1 MAKQNQFRLLTER
14 RFAPF
19 FVAQFL
25 GALNDNVLR
34 NGLII
39 LFTFQGVRIL
49 GMGAEQLANLSAAL
63 FILPFLLFSA
73 IAGQFADKYEK
84 SRLIRNIK
92 LLEVALMLLAY
103 FAFHAENYWLLLLVL
118 FLAGLQST
126 LFGPVKYAYL
136 PQNLQP
142 QELVGGNALVES
154 GTYIA
159 VIAGL
164 IIGGLAVASSGD
176 DLIGLCLVG
185 FAATGY
191 LASLK
196 VPETRAVDP
205 DLKINRNLW
214 RETWHI
220 VAYAREKRSVFLAI
234 LGISWFWTLGA
245 ALTIQMAGFTLHTL
259 NGNEVITTLLL
270 VMFAVGVGIG
280 SLLCEWLSGHRIE
293 PGLVPFGAI
302 GLSLFTVDLYFAQ
315 PTLHPEAVSTVMGFL
330 LREGSNRLIFD
341 VVMIGVFAGF
351 YSVPLYAMVQ
361 DRSERKHLS
370 RIIAANNIINAI
382 FMVVGAV
389 FCFLV
394 LAAGFSIPQ
403 LFVMLAIINAGVGI
417 YIVLLAPEFLMR
429 FIVWILVNL
438 LYRIDVRGLDKIPEK
453 GPAILVCNHVS
464 FVDALVIGGSIRRP
478 VRFVMY
484 YRIFQVPLL
493 RFIFKTAKVIP
504 IASAREDPEILRD
517 AFDQIELEL
526 RRGNVVCV
534 FPEGAITR
542 DGEVHQFK
550 RGIEQMIERYPVP
563 VIPMGLGGL
572 WGSWFSRQEK
582 TGGTYLFPRRLWS
595 RVSLDIGDPVPPQE
609 VQCEQLQL
617 LVRTLRGDRR

>member
-1 MAKQNQFRLLTER
+1 MAKQNQFQLLTQR

-39 LFTFQGVRIL
+39 LFTFQGVSIL
-49 GMGAEQLANLSAAL
+49 GMGADQLANLSAAL

-73 IAGQFADKYEK
+73 IAGQYADKYEK
-84 SRLIRNIK
+84 SNLIRNIK
-92 LLEVALMLLAY
+92 LLELGLMLVAY
-103 FAFHAENYWLLLLVL
+103 FAFLTENYWLLLCVL

-136 PQNLQP
+136 PQNLEP

-164 IIGGLAVASSGD
+164 IIGGLAVSSGGE
-176 DLIGLCLVG
+176 LIGLCLVG
-185 FAATGY
+185 FAAMGY
-191 LASLK
+191 ITSLS

-205 DLKINRNLW
+205 DLKINKNIW

-259 NGNEVITTLLL
+259 NGNEAITTLLL
-270 VMFAVGVGIG
+270 VMFAVGVGMG

-302 GLSLFTVDLYFAQ
+302 GLSLFTIDLYFAQ
-315 PTLHPEAVSTVMGFL
+315 PTLHPEAVNSVTGFL
-330 LREGSNRLIFD
+330 FRDGSSRLIFD
-341 VVMIGVFAGF
+341 VIMIGIFAGF

-370 RIIAANNIINAI
+370 RIIAANNIINAV
-382 FMVVGAV
+382 FMIIGAV

-394 LAAGFSIPQ
+394 LAAGFSIPE
-403 LFVMLAIINAGVGI
+403 LFVMLAIINAGVAV
-417 YIVLLAPEFLMR
+417 YITLLAPEFLMR

-438 LYRIDVRGLDKIPEK
+438 LYRIDVRGLDNIPDK

-464 FVDALVIGGSIRRP
+464 FVDGLVIGGSIRRP

-484 YRIFQVPLL
+484 YKIFKVPLL

-504 IASAREDPEILRD
+504 IASAKEDPEVLRE
-517 AFDQIELEL
+517 AFAQIEAEL
-526 RRGNVVCV
+526 RQGNVVCV

-582 TGGTYLFPRRLWS
+582 TGEMYRFPKRLWAK
-595 RVSLDIGDPVPPQE
+595 VSLDIGDAVSPAE
-609 VQCEQLQL
+609 VECEKLQL

>member
-1 MAKQNQFRLLTER
+1 VANQNQFQLLIQR

-39 LFTFQGVRIL
+39 LFTFQGVQIL
-49 GMGAEQLANLSAAL
+49 GMGADQLANLSAAL
-63 FILPFLLFSA
+63 FILPFLLFSSL
-73 IAGQFADKYEK
+73 AGQFADKYEK

-92 LLEVALMLLAY
+92 LLEVGLMLVGY
-103 FAFHAENYWLLLLVL
+103 FAFSTQNYWLLLVVL

-136 PQNLQP
+136 PQNLEQ

-164 IIGGLAVASSGD
+164 IIGGLAVANGGG
-176 DLIGLCLVG
+176 LIGACLVS
-185 FAATGY
+185 FAALGY
-191 LASLK
+191 LASLS
-196 VPETRAVDP
+196 VPETRAADP
-205 DLKINRNLW
+205 ELRINRNIW

-220 VAYAREKRSVFLAI
+220 VSYAREKRSVFLAI

-245 ALTIQMAGFTLHTL
+245 ALTIQMAGFTLYTL
-259 NGNEVITTLLL
+259 NGNESITTLLL
-270 VMFAVGVGIG
+270 ALFAVGVGVG
-280 SLLCEWLSGHRIE
+280 SLLCEWLSGRRIE

-302 GLSLFTVDLYFAQ
+302 GLSLFTIDLYFAQ
-315 PTLHPEAVSTVMGFL
+315 PTLHPVAVTSVAEFIVRSGSSRL
-330 LREGSNRLIFD
+330 LFD

-382 FMVVGAV
+382 FMVAGAL

-403 LFVMLAIINAGVGI
+403 LFVMLAFINAGVAI
-417 YIVLLAPEFLMR
+417 YIILLAPEFLMR

-438 LYRIDVRGLDKIPEK
+438 LYRINVRGLERIPDR

-464 FVDALVIGGSIRRP
+464 FVDALVIGGSIHRP

-484 YRIFQVPLL
+484 YKIFQIPLL

-504 IASAREDPEILRD
+504 IASAREDPDVLRD
-517 AFDQIELEL
+517 AFDQIEAEL
-526 RRGNVVCV
+526 RSGNVVCV
-534 FPEGAITR
+534 FPEGGITR
-542 DGEVHQFK
+542 DGEVQQFK
-550 RGIEQMIERYPVP
+550 RGIEQMIKRCPVP

-572 WGSWFSRQEK
+572 WGSWFSRKEK
-582 TGGTYLFPRRLWS
+582 TDATHLFPRRLWS
-595 RVSLDIGDPVPPQE
+595 KVSLDIGDPVPPQE
-609 VQCEQLQL
+609 VRCENLEL